1 MVATDETPNAG
12 LGPDRIVELAADLDD
27 ALASRIEFL
36 LEIDK
41 LKTVLRRTKIV
52 DGSRYENTAEHS
64 WHLAMLAL
72 TLAPYADPAVDL
84 VRAVNI
90 LLVHDIVEVDAGDT
104 YIYDN
109 DARLDKEQRE
119 QRAAERLFGLLP
131 DDEGAALRG
140 LWDEY
145 EARDTPTARFAYA
158 IDRLQPMLL
167 NAGSG
172 GGSWAENGIRHSQA
186 HDVNG
191 PVRDADD
198 TLWALADKVLGEAAD
213 LGLLIDDRTTPPA
226 G

>member
-1 MVATDETPNAG
+1 M
-12 LGPDRIVELAADLDD
+12 
-27 ALASRIEFL
+27 
-36 LEIDK
+36 
-41 LKTVLRRTKIV
+41 
-52 DGSRYENTAEHS
+52 
-64 WHLAMLAL
+64 
-72 TLAPYADPAVDL
+72 
-84 VRAVNI
+84 
-90 LLVHDIVEVDAGDT
+90 
-104 YIYDN
+104 
-109 DARLDKEQRE
+109 
-119 QRAAERLFGLLP
+119 FGLLP